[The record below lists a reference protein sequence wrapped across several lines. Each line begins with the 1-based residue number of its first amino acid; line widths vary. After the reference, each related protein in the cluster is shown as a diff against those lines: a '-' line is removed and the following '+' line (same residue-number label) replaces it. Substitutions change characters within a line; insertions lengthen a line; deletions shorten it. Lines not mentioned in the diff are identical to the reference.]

1 MTQQTLA
8 RIRSQIERMRALARE
23 PEARLCARQERVSA
37 WSPAEHL
44 DHMYKVS
51 MSIVRRITEEGAQ
64 PSKRGINVMGR
75 VILFFGWIPRGRGKT
90 PERLSGTICTGP
102 HIEASLG
109 RLEQVLDNLPV
120 AAVDASRSPIV
131 PHPMFGGLTPSQAL
145 RFIVIHTKHHL
156 RIIDEIL
163 AR

>member
-8 RIRSQIERMRALARE
+8 RIRTQIERMRALARS
-23 PEARLCARQERVSA
+23 PEAQLCARQERISA

-51 MSIVRRITEEGAQ
+51 MSIVRRITEEGAK
-64 PSKRGINVMGR
+64 PSRRGINFMGR
-75 VILFFGWIPRGRGKT
+75 AVLLLGWIPRGRGKT
-90 PERLSGTICTGP
+90 PERLSGAVCTGA

-109 RLEQVLDNLPV
+109 RLEQALDTLPV
-120 AAVDASRSPIV
+120 DAVDSSRLPIV
-131 PHPMFGGLTPSQAL
+131 PHPFFGGLTPSQAL
-145 RFIVIHTKHHL
+145 RFIVIHTKHHQ